1 MNYRGNTLQN
11 PVFLP
16 VPFTLPRVSYDTNG
30 VKCIWLSQGSEH
42 LQTQDNNKALPMTH
56 GFFGQADSKGNRNT
70 VNLLAET
77 KMMLTSIILA
87 GGKGSRLGRCKLS
100 ESLCGK
106 SLIEHVIGRLEPIS
120 NQILI
125 VTAEVQSRLLITHK
139 AEVVTHLYPGKGP
152 LGGIYTGLLAS
163 KSPYSLV
170 VGCDMPFLNISLL
183 LYMIS
188 LIQGPDAIVPRLEMD
203 KIEPLHAIYSRRC
216 TDIIQTQLEH
226 EHLKISQ
233 ALDKLCIRYVER
245 KECIRFDSHLLSFFN
260 INSPADLRRA
270 TKITEG
276 W

>member
-1 MNYRGNTLQN
+1 
-11 PVFLP
+11 
-16 VPFTLPRVSYDTNG
+16 
-30 VKCIWLSQGSEH
+30 
-42 LQTQDNNKALPMTH
+42 
-56 GFFGQADSKGNRNT
+56 
-70 VNLLAET
+70 
-77 KMMLTSIILA
+77 MLTSIILA
-87 GGKGSRLGRCKLS
+87 GGKSSRFGRCKLS

-106 SLIEHVIGRLEPIS
+106 SLIEHIIERLEPIS

-125 VTAEVQSRLLITHK
+125 VTAEEQSRLLTTHK
-139 AEVVTHLYPGKGP
+139 TEVVTDVHPGKGP

-170 VGCDMPFLNISLL
+170 VGCDMPFLNINLL
-183 LYMIS
+183 RYMIS
-188 LIQGPDAIVPRLEMD
+188 LIREFDAIVPRLEMD

-233 ALDKLCIRYVER
+233 TVDKLYTRYVER
-245 KECIRFDSHLLSFFN
+245 EECTSFDPYLLSFFN

-276 W
+276 RCPLK

>member
-1 MNYRGNTLQN
+1 
-11 PVFLP
+11 
-16 VPFTLPRVSYDTNG
+16 
-30 VKCIWLSQGSEH
+30 
-42 LQTQDNNKALPMTH
+42 MTH
-56 GFFGQADSKGNRNT
+56 GFSRLTDSKGNRNT
-70 VNLLAET
+70 VNSLAKT

-87 GGKGSRLGRCKLS
+87 GGKSSRLGRCKLS

-106 SLIEHVIGRLEPIS
+106 SLIEHVISRLEPIS

-125 VTAEVQSRLLITHK
+125 VTTEKQSKLLITHK
-139 AEVVTHLYPGKGP
+139 TEVITDLYPDKGP
-152 LGGIYTGLLAS
+152 LGGIYTGLMAS

-170 VGCDMPFLNISLL
+170 VGCDMPFLNINLL
-183 LYMIS
+183 RYM
-188 LIQGPDAIVPRLEMD
+188 LTLTQGFDAIVPRLEMD

-245 KECIRFDSHLLSFFN
+245 EECTRFDPYLLSFFN

-270 TKITEG
+270 SNTIKANYKQGTK
-276 W
+276 